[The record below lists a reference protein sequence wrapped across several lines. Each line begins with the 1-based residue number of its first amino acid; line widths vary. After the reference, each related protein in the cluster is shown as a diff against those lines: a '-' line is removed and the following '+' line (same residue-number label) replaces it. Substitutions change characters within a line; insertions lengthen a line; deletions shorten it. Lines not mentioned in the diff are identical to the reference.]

1 MNGAAASVEVA
12 VHIYTRRQAVSTGVS
27 QLQVFNDQLRRGNE
41 FRHWHV
47 D

>member
-12 VHIYTRRQAVSTGVS
+12 VRIYTRRQAVSTGVS
-27 QLQVFNDQLRRGNE
+27 QFEVLNDQLRRRNE